1 MTMQSHDGLARPSR
15 GALNGR
21 SRDERGGVGFLGE
34 GQLGAAEAMLAND
47 AFDHEGGGDCV
58 YL

>member
-1 MTMQSHDGLARPSR
+1 MTMQSYDSLAPRR
-15 GALNGR
+15 MGALLGKGR
-21 SRDERGGVGFLGE
+21 NERGGVGFLGE
-34 GQLGAAEAMLAND
+34 RQLGAAEAMLAND